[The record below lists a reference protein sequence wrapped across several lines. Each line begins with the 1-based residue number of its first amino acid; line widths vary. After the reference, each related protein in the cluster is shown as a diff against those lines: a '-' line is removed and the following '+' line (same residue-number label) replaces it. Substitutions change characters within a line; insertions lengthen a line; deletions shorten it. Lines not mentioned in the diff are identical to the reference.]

1 VLLFLR
7 YDRNVAVLAASA
19 TAAPHFR
26 HHNGACVVR
35 VMRIGSLIVTVGRA
49 GRSSWHLTLLFNVTT
64 TTIRRRHQPQKAQK
78 PDDTSVVFD
87 FFYPNVD
94 ICYDEASG
102 EFGTCDSTRFPTCS
116 DGELI
121 CYNRRPFRNRFY
133 ADTRQPLFYID
144 YKSVLCYPNSWQ
156 GCSSCSPGRYCKSEQ
171 RCILQDV
178 DYPCEKWF

>member
-1 VLLFLR
+1 V
-7 YDRNVAVLAASA
+7 
-19 TAAPHFR
+19 
-26 HHNGACVVR
+26 CVFVC
-35 VMRIGSLIVTVGRA
+35 SCDDYWQIVCDCRA
-49 GRSSWHLTLLFNVTT
+49 GATT
-64 TTIRRRHQPQKAQK
+64 MMRVSHIIVSTQYPRRRRHQPQKAQK

-87 FFYPNVD
+87 FFYPDVD

-102 EFGTCDSTRFPTCS
+102 EFGKCDSTRFPTCS